1 MAKTITP
8 EPSKFESTASTI
20 LGIVVVVVVGV
31 LLFNYFRGSSPFSK
45 LGKTESES
53 SLSTK
58 TLETAE
64 EGKSVGG
71 QTSLPAKYTVQAND
85 NLWQISLKFY
95 GTGYNWVDI
104 SRENNLKSPN
114 IISVNQELTIPN
126 VPAKIAIKTASKE
139 GTITGNSYTVVKGDN
154 LWKISVRAYQDGF
167 KWSEIAKANHLTNPN
182 VIHAGSELIIPR

>member
-31 LLFNYFRGSSPFSK
+31 LLFNYFRGSPPFSK
-45 LGKTESES
+45 IGKTGSES

-58 TLETAE
+58 TLETSE
-64 EGKSVGG
+64 EEKPAG
-71 QTSLPAKYTVQAND
+71 QTSLPAKYIVQAND
-85 NLWQISLKFY
+85 NLWKISMKFY

-139 GTITGNSYTVVKGDN
+139 GTITGNSYTVIKGDN

-167 KWSEIAKANHLTNPN
+167 KWPEIAKANHLTNPN
-182 VIHAGSELIIPR
+182 VIHPGSELVIPR